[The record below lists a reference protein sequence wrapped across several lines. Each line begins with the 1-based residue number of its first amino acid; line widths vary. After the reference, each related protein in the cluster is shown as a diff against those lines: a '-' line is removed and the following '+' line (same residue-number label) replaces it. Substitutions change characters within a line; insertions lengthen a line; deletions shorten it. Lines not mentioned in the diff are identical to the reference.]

1 MGSGRPP
8 VWILIRAHL
17 RRHPNKTAVLV
28 LLAVVMV
35 VVYARLFLTTDG
47 PQEAV
52 AADRAV
58 AASPPAAG
66 VGVSASR
73 TGPAEARVR
82 LDRPLIRKLGRNP
95 FALGSDRSADPSSA
109 DGSSTSEAP
118 SLDPAQQVRDAAAKL
133 VLESTICGSAP
144 LASISGRVVRP
155 GDEIEGFVLE
165 RVEPTKVVLRR
176 HEIRVILPLR

>member
-17 RRHPNKTAVLV
+17 RRDPKRTAVLV

-35 VVYARLFLTTDG
+35 VVYARLFFTGDS
-47 PQEAV
+47 PQEAS

-58 AASPPAAG
+58 AVVPPTAAAG
-66 VGVSASR
+66 GSNSA
-73 TGPAEARVR
+73 TGPAEARVK
-82 LDRPLIRKLGRNP
+82 LDRPLFRRLSRDP
-95 FALGSDRSADPSSA
+95 FTLGSGHLVDTPGVNGR
-109 DGSSTSEAP
+109 STSEAP
-118 SLDPAQQVRDAAAKL
+118 GLDPTQQAQDAAAEF
-133 VLESTICGSAP
+133 VLESTIVGPEP

-155 GDEIEGFVLE
+155 GDEIDGFVLE

-176 HEIRVILPLR
+176 HEIRVILQLR